1 MRKIFYIMSV
11 DKTIILAAAAI
22 ALTLFGDSILYN
34 VLPLYAENLG
44 IPLVAVGVLLSIN
57 RWIRLLTNPLAA
69 RIFEKYGARKPL
81 MFAVAGGVA
90 VIFIYAGGRGLL
102 IFMIARIIWG
112 LCWSH
117 LRLGNF
123 LLVIGKAKNNLG
135 LAMGATNSIWRI
147 GSLMTVVLG
156 GFLIDRMGY
165 RSGMLIIGLAAVPA
179 ILLMKYAV
187 SDIKKN
193 IGQTGS
199 QKTGKDLK
207 PKTADSNKLTPGI
220 CYMTIFVNS
229 FIAGFIISS
238 LSLVLQNRLP
248 PVLSFRGFN
257 FGIATITGMM
267 LAVRYGSYTILSP
280 ITGFLV
286 DHWGSER
293 TYKIFM
299 SILMISLLCFAL
311 ITVPVIT
318 LIMVCLLF
326 FSSTALETILNTAV
340 AERKDAGS
348 TPGRLSVYNSFQDF
362 GAASGPLLG
371 YVVGVYIDFTYAYLM
386 GVIGLSIILF
396 LKEFHYSSS
405 R

>member
-280 ITGFLV
+280 VTGFLV

-293 TYKIFM
+293 TYKIFI

-326 FSSTALETILNTAV
+326 FSSTAL
-340 AERKDAGS
+340 
-348 TPGRLSVYNSFQDF
+348 
-362 GAASGPLLG
+362 
-371 YVVGVYIDFTYAYLM
+371 
-386 GVIGLSIILF
+386 
-396 LKEFHYSSS
+396 
-405 R
+405 